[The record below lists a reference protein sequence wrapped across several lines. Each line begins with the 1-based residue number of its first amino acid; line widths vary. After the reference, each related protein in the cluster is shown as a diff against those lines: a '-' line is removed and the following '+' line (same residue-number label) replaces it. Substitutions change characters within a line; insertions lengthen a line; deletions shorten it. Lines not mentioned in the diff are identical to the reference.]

1 MMRIVSEPVC
11 GTVTVRSQMG
21 RSMENSCSGFLLDSR
36 AGHFL
41 THGMVLS
48 EHIDEKS
55 HVFKKLQRN
64 LYCSGRDVLKYMP
77 LDVGVSLPNTV
88 LKFSENSDLKMEL
101 GITPSSALTERLQE
115 NQCIQFPGEVCGIFC
130 VPSLKNI
137 LNKLM
142 PSDSWEFGDEQTN
155 KNKKDKSKSLVSFDL
170 LSCFVLIKLHEWVPF
185 QSTFMV
191 KPSSQNYIGDP
202 VEIMSTPFGGLNP
215 DVFLNSRSEGILSNM
230 AGKNKVLL
238 MTDARCVPGSEG
250 GLLLERNNSSDS
262 YDRPVI
268 GVMIATLCWRNNE
281 WVGLSMACALPD
293 ILTAMEAIPVS
304 ISPTVSNLILNSK
317 SDPALQNLVNSVPL
331 ISVRGSWG
339 SGFTVGIHGNKVILL
354 TCNHVVKDCSL
365 SAVRIKWPSG
375 NVYSGKLLY
384 RNVSSPAFDLA
395 LLSVKVRPSDLP
407 SIPQTALVEE
417 GEPVFGIG
425 HAVFNEEY
433 DLLPSATS
441 GIVSK
446 VHRMRNKVVMVQ
458 TTCAIHAGA
467 SGGPIVNRQGGI
479 VGVTV
484 CNAKDVSSGA
494 SYPHINMSVPMETVL
509 PIIQQYL
516 QTKDINVL
524 EQLQIKDPYVEGLWG
539 LETKQRGPK
548 FSSKL

>member
-1 MMRIVSEPVC
+1 MRMISEPVC
-11 GTVTVRSQMG
+11 GTVTVHSRSG
-21 RSMENSCSGFLLDSR
+21 RVLENSCSGFLLDSQ

-48 EHIDEKS
+48 EHIDDKG
-55 HVFKKLQRN
+55 HVFKELQRN
-64 LYCSGRDVLKYMP
+64 SYCSGREVLKHMS
-77 LDVGVSLPNTV
+77 LDVDVNLPNAV
-88 LKFSENSDLKMEL
+88 SNFWENSGLKMEL
-101 GITPSSALTERLQE
+101 NITPSSTSSALTEGLQE
-115 NQCIQFPGEVCGIFC
+115 NQCMQFHGEVFGIFC

-142 PSDSWEFGDEQTN
+142 PSDNWEFGDEQTN
-155 KNKKDKSKSLVSFDL
+155 RNKKDKSKSFISFNL
-170 LSCFVLIKLHEWVPF
+170 LSCFVLIKLHDWVPF
-185 QSTFMV
+185 QSTFTV
-191 KPSSQNYIGDP
+191 KPANQNNIGDP
-202 VEIMSTPFGGLNP
+202 VELMSTPFGGLNP
-215 DVFLNSRSEGILSNM
+215 DVFLNSRSEGIISNT
-230 AGKNKVLL
+230 AGKDKVLL

-250 GLLLERNNSSDS
+250 GLLLERKKSS
-262 YDRPVI
+262 YNRPMI

-281 WVGLSMACALPD
+281 WVGLSMACALPH
-293 ILTAMEAIPVS
+293 ILAAMETIPVS
-304 ISPTVSNLILNSK
+304 ISPIVSNLVLNRESDQAFK
-317 SDPALQNLVNSVPL
+317 SLVNSVPL

-339 SGFTVGIHGNKVILL
+339 SGFTVGIHGNEVILL
-354 TCNHVVKDCSL
+354 TCNHVVKDCSYS
-365 SAVRIKWPSG
+365 SARIKWPSG
-375 NVYSGKLLY
+375 NVYTGKLLY

-395 LLSVKVRPSDLP
+395 LLSVKVKPSDLP
-407 SIPQTALVEE
+407 STLQTAKVEE

-446 VHRMRNKVVMVQ
+446 VHRMRNKVVMIQ

-467 SGGPIVNRQGGI
+467 SGGPVVNRQGEV

-516 QTKDINVL
+516 QRKDLNVL
-524 EQLQIKDPYVEGLWG
+524 EQLQIKDPYVVGLWG
-539 LETKQRGPK
+539 LETEQKGPK
-548 FSSKL
+548 FPSKL

>member
-21 RSMENSCSGFLLDSR
+21 RSMENSCTGSGFLLDSR

-155 KNKKDKSKSLVSFDL
+155 KNKKDKSKSLVSFNL

-250 GLLLERNNSSDS
+250 GLLLERNNS
-262 YDRPVI
+262 R
-268 GVMIATLCWRNNE
+268 
-281 WVGLSMACALPD
+281 
-293 ILTAMEAIPVS
+293 
-304 ISPTVSNLILNSK
+304 
-317 SDPALQNLVNSVPL
+317 
-331 ISVRGSWG
+331 
-339 SGFTVGIHGNKVILL
+339 
-354 TCNHVVKDCSL
+354 
-365 SAVRIKWPSG
+365 
-375 NVYSGKLLY
+375 
-384 RNVSSPAFDLA
+384 
-395 LLSVKVRPSDLP
+395 
-407 SIPQTALVEE
+407 
-417 GEPVFGIG
+417 
-425 HAVFNEEY
+425 
-433 DLLPSATS
+433 
-441 GIVSK
+441 
-446 VHRMRNKVVMVQ
+446 
-458 TTCAIHAGA
+458 
-467 SGGPIVNRQGGI
+467 
-479 VGVTV
+479 
-484 CNAKDVSSGA
+484 
-494 SYPHINMSVPMETVL
+494 
-509 PIIQQYL
+509 
-516 QTKDINVL
+516 
-524 EQLQIKDPYVEGLWG
+524 
-539 LETKQRGPK
+539 
-548 FSSKL
+548 